1 MASCVLHKSMQK
13 FETTK
18 TGGFLLVIP
27 SFRIEN
33 VAIVVN
39 EASSHSLHDSMSI
52 SDVFR
57 ALNMLYFTV
66 QKFLWRISTFYPYK
80 IKPEYLLQDWDSE
93 VCKTFALQFLSRT
106 VMKSIGHRIFWVTK
120 STLTIVDFGQ
130 KKKKNHAIEEQL
142 LTLEK
147 WQYVVLLRSPFSF
160 DHCFEEITAYRVQTY
175 FRTEQWYH
183 DMMSDFI
190 TSQPWSCHFHA
201 KWGIYSH
208 WSSSGTIA
216 KIAFHR

>member
-66 QKFLWRISTFYPYK
+66 QKFL
-80 IKPEYLLQDWDSE
+80 
-93 VCKTFALQFLSRT
+93 
-106 VMKSIGHRIFWVTK
+106 
-120 STLTIVDFGQ
+120 
-130 KKKKNHAIEEQL
+130 
-142 LTLEK
+142 
-147 WQYVVLLRSPFSF
+147 
-160 DHCFEEITAYRVQTY
+160 
-175 FRTEQWYH
+175 
-183 DMMSDFI
+183 
-190 TSQPWSCHFHA
+190 
-201 KWGIYSH
+201 
-208 WSSSGTIA
+208 
-216 KIAFHR
+216 